1 MVRRRMSAVSR
12 TMLRIASMTMRSIST
27 PEASSFETF
36 GFDQAPQDEER
47 KAMCSQSAGASH
59 SNVRAT

>member
-47 KAMCSQSAGASH
+47 KAMR
-59 SNVRAT
+59 N